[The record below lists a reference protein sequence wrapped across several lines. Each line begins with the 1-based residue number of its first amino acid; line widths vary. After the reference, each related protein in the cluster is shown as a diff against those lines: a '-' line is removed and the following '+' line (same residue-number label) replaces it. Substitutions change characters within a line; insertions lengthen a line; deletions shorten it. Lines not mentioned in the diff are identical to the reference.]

1 MLTKIYEVLNM
12 EFLMTEKQ
20 KQVYWKKK
28 RLVELKLE
36 GLTHKQVRE
45 QLNEELRDKGLK
57 EISLSYVKVYW
68 SQYIQQQNMK
78 QGS

>member
-1 MLTKIYEVLNM
+1 M
-12 EFLMTEKQ
+12 EFLMTENKTGLLE
-20 KQVYWKKK
+20 KK

-68 SQYIQQQNMK
+68 SQYMQQQNMK
-78 QGS
+78 QDN

>member
-1 MLTKIYEVLNM
+1 M

-68 SQYIQQQNMK
+68 SQYMQQQNMK
-78 QGS
+78 QDN

>member
-12 EFLMTEKQ
+12 GFLMTEKQ

-68 SQYIQQQNMK
+68 SQYMK
-78 QGS
+78 QAN

>member
-1 MLTKIYEVLNM
+1 M

-20 KQVYWKKK
+20 QQVYWKKK

-68 SQYIQQQNMK
+68 SQYMKQQNMK
-78 QGS
+78 QAN

>member
-1 MLTKIYEVLNM
+1 M

>member
-68 SQYIQQQNMK
+68 SQYMQQQNMK
-78 QGS
+78 QAN

>member
-68 SQYIQQQNMK
+68 SQYMQQQNMK
-78 QGS
+78 QDN

>member
-28 RLVELKLE
+28 RLVELKLK
-36 GLTHKQVRE
+36 GLTHKQVHE
-45 QLNEELRDKGLK
+45 QLNEELRKKGLK

-68 SQYIQQQNMK
+68 SQYMK
-78 QGS
+78 QDN

>member
-20 KQVYWKKK
+20 QQVYWKKK

-68 SQYIQQQNMK
+68 SQYMKQQNMK
-78 QGS
+78 QAN

>member
-57 EISLSYVKVYW
+57 RNFVKLCESILESIYATTK
-68 SQYIQQQNMK
+68 YETR
-78 QGS
+78 

>member
-1 MLTKIYEVLNM
+1 MG
-12 EFLMTEKQ
+12 FLMTEKQ

-28 RLVELKLE
+28 RLVELKLQ

-45 QLNEELRDKGLK
+45 QLNEEIRDKGLK

-68 SQYIQQQNMK
+68 SQYMQQQNMK
-78 QGS
+78 QDN

>member
-1 MLTKIYEVLNM
+1 M

-45 QLNEELRDKGLK
+45 QLNEELRDKGLI

-68 SQYIQQQNMK
+68 SQYMK
-78 QGS
+78 QAN

>member
-1 MLTKIYEVLNM
+1 
-12 EFLMTEKQ
+12 MTEKQ

-28 RLVELKLE
+28 RLVELKFE

-68 SQYIQQQNMK
+68 SQYMQQQNMK
-78 QGS
+78 QDN